1 MPILVFQH
9 GDGDGPGR
17 IGPILRSHA
26 HTLDIRRPD
35 LPRGRGVPVDYDNV
49 QAVISL
55 GGKVNVADAA
65 RLPWLQAEMDYL
77 RGAHERGLPVIGI
90 CLGAQLIAKA
100 LGGTVSAMAKPEWGF
115 CRVEQTVAGN
125 TDTILAGIPWST
137 WQLQMHWEE
146 VSALPPGATL
156 LATSPAGGCKVQAFK
171 MGLRT
176 YAFQYHPETTKEQVE
191 RLARDPEVIVEMQK
205 AGLTPAEFL
214 RQAGEHFDVFARAGD
229 RLFTNIANFM
239 FPMLTKARA

>member
-17 IGPILRSHA
+17 VGPILRSHA

-35 LPRGRGVPVDYDNV
+35 LAKGRGVPVDYDNV

-55 GGKVNVADAA
+55 GGKVNVADADK
-65 RLPWLQAEMDYL
+65 LPWLQAEMDYL
-77 RGAHERGLPVIGI
+77 RGAHECGLPVVGL

-100 LGGTVSAMAKPEWGF
+100 LGGTVSPMAKPEWGF
-115 CRVEQTVAGN
+115 CRVQQTVAGN
-125 TDTILAGIPWST
+125 TDTILAGIPWGT
-137 WQLQMHWEE
+137 WQLQMHWQE
-146 VSALPPGATL
+146 VSTLPPGATL
-156 LATSPAGGCKVQAFK
+156 LATSAACKVQAFK

-176 YAFQYHPETTKEQVE
+176 YAFQFHPETTKEQAE
-191 RLARDPEVIVEMQK
+191 ALARDPEVIAEMQK

-214 RQAGEHFDVFARAGD
+214 RQAGEHYEAFARAGD
-229 RLFTNIANFM
+229 RLFGNIASFM
-239 FPMLTKARA
+239 FPMLAKARS